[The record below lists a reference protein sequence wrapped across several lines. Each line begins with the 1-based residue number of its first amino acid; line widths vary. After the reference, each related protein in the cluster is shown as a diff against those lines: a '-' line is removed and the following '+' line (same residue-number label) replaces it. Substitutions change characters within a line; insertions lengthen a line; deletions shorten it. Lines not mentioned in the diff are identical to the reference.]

1 MFRIIFFYLL
11 ISLGLLS
18 NSYSNIDIKA
28 RTAILQDFLS
38 GEILYEKEPDRS
50 IYPASMTKIMTSII
64 AFDLIKLGDLSL
76 DDKFIVSEKAW
87 RLSTS
92 GFSLMFIMSF

>member
-1 MFRIIFFYLL
+1 MFKFIYFSILFNLIL
-11 ISLGLLS
+11 IS
-18 NSYSNIDIKA
+18 NSFSNIEIKA

-38 GEILYEKEPDRS
+38 GEILYENEPDRS

-64 AFDLIKLGDLSL
+64 AFDLIKSGDLSL

-87 RLSTS
+87 RL
-92 GFSLMFIMSF
+92 IYVYNDWR